1 MAGTAPP
8 LPPLPPELRTAV
20 PARSLPDG
28 ALASMRRALDALGGG
43 GDENDPS
50 TSAPSL
56 VTALQCDELRRET
69 ALWERVMYKSASQHR
84 RAVHFQRMRG
94 LTRHLRA
101 IASLDVGAAAA
112 ALRDGL
118 HAGVS
123 ERARETALS
132 TPAVRAGAHA
142 MWKLPPRALWEDLA
156 RRFRAVARVVADADD
171 AALACAEALSGQ
183 TTHSYF
189 VPFALVSHGPPHAA
203 LEP

>member
-84 RAVHFQRMRG
+84 RAVHFPRMRG

-112 ALRDGL
+112 ARPD
-118 HAGVS
+118 
-123 ERARETALS
+123 
-132 TPAVRAGAHA
+132 
-142 MWKLPPRALWEDLA
+142 
-156 RRFRAVARVVADADD
+156 
-171 AALACAEALSGQ
+171 
-183 TTHSYF
+183 
-189 VPFALVSHGPPHAA
+189 
-203 LEP
+203 